1 MPRLG
6 DFMTE
11 GVVVR
16 LAKSQGDEVGQGEVV
31 AEIETEKLSYD
42 LEAVAGGR
50 FHPVVDEGAT
60 VAVDGLIAYVLD
72 AGEAAPTPAG
82 PASAPSSR
90 ASAARAPARRPSPAR
105 TAGDGAA
112 VRSTPGARR
121 TAAALNVD
129 ISQVTPTG
137 PGGRVVEADV
147 HAFAERRDERPAL
160 TPSTPGARRAA
171 AELGVDISQA
181 TPTGPRGRVV
191 ESDVRAFAAS
201 RASAPPEIADAPA
214 QSDAPDMPPGLPA
227 PVRSEPLRGMR
238 QGIARHMSDSL
249 RGTAQLS
256 YFLEVDVTEAQ
267 RLRRDASRD
276 SDVSITLAHV
286 LIKACAETLKRVPAM
301 NSVLANGVIHYFD
314 QANVGVAVAL
324 DDGLIVPVLR
334 DAGGM
339 SVFEIARATRGLVAR
354 ARAGELSPRRSG
366 RRDVHHQHARNGGRL
381 HAHPEL
387 PAKRHPGRRSQRGKA
402 RRLARRSGNPRDVDP
417 KPDRRSPGNRRR
429 NRRRLHAPPAS
440 DGGAPGAAVWG
451 VGEAG
456 RSPRTPRVPNGGLG
470 GAGFV

>member
-1 MPRLG
+1 
-6 DFMTE
+6 MTE
-11 GVVVR
+11 GVVVK

-72 AGEAAPTPAG
+72 SDESAPLPAG
-82 PASAPSSR
+82 PSSAPPSR

-105 TAGDGAA
+105 TQGGGDA

-121 TAAALNVD
+121 AAASLGVD
-129 ISQVTPTG
+129 ISQVAPTG

-147 HAFAERRDERPAL
+147 RAFAERRDARPAI

-171 AELGVDISQA
+171 AELGVDISQVA
-181 TPTGPRGRVV
+181 PTGPSGRVV
-191 ESDVRAFAAS
+191 ESDVRAFAAEV

-214 QSDAPDMPPGLPA
+214 QSAVSDMPPGLPA

-301 NSVLANGVIHYFD
+301 NSVLANGVIHYFE
-314 QANVGVAVAL
+314 QANIGVAVAL

-354 ARAGELSPRRSG
+354 ARAGELSPDEVVGGTFTISVLGAVDGFTPILNSPQSGILGVGRSVEKPIVSRG
-366 RRDVHHQHARNGGRL
+366 EVVIREMSTLSLTADHQVIDGAT
-381 HAHPEL
+381 A
-387 PAKRHPGRRSQRGKA
+387 AA
-402 RRLARRSGNPRDVDP
+402 FMRRLQATVERPAR
-417 KPDRRSPGNRRR
+417 
-429 NRRRLHAPPAS
+429 LF
-440 DGGAPGAAVWG
+440 
-451 VGEAG
+451 GE
-456 RSPRTPRVPNGGLG
+456 
-470 GAGFV
+470 

>member
-1 MPRLG
+1 
-6 DFMTE
+6 MTE

-16 LAKSQGDEVGQGEVV
+16 LAKSRGDEVGRGEVI

-72 AGEAAPTPAG
+72 AGESAPTPAG
-82 PASAPSSR
+82 PASAPPSR
-90 ASAARAPARRPSPAR
+90 ASAARPPARRPSPAR
-105 TAGDGAA
+105 TAGGGDA

-147 HAFAERRDERPAL
+147 RAFAERRDERPAL

-191 ESDVRAFAAS
+191 ESDVRAFAAVQ
-201 RASAPPEIADAPA
+201 ASAPTETAPA
-214 QSDAPDMPPGLPA
+214 QSAVSDMPPGLPA
-227 PVRSEPLRGMR
+227 PARSELLRGMR

-267 RLRRDASRD
+267 RLRREASRD

-286 LIKACAETLKRVPAM
+286 LIKACAETLKRVPSM
-301 NSVLANGVIHYFD
+301 NSVLANGVIHYFN
-314 QANVGVAVAL
+314 QANIGVAVAL

-339 SVFEIARATRGLVAR
+339 SVFQIARATRGLVAR
-354 ARAGELSPRRSG
+354 ARAGELSPDEVVGGTFTISMLGSVDGFTPILNSPQSG
-366 RRDVHHQHARNGGRL
+366 ILGVGRGVEKPIVSRGEVAIREMSTLSLTADHQVIDGAT
-381 HAHPEL
+381 A
-387 PAKRHPGRRSQRGKA
+387 AA
-402 RRLARRSGNPRDVDP
+402 FIRRLQATVERPAR
-417 KPDRRSPGNRRR
+417 
-429 NRRRLHAPPAS
+429 LF
-440 DGGAPGAAVWG
+440 
-451 VGEAG
+451 GE
-456 RSPRTPRVPNGGLG
+456 
-470 GAGFV
+470 

>member
-1 MPRLG
+1 
-6 DFMTE
+6 MTE

-60 VAVDGLIAYVLD
+60 VAVDGIIAYVLD
-72 AGEAAPTPAG
+72 ADESAPLPAG
-82 PASAPSSR
+82 PSSAPPYR

-105 TAGDGAA
+105 TAGDGDA

-147 HAFAERRDERPAL
+147 RAFAERRDTRAAI

-171 AELGVDISQA
+171 AELGVDISQV

-191 ESDVRAFAAS
+191 ESDVRAFAAV

-214 QSDAPDMPPGLPA
+214 QSAAPDMPPGLPA
-227 PVRSEPLRGMR
+227 PARSEPLRGMR

-276 SDVSITLAHV
+276 SDASITLAHV

-314 QANVGVAVAL
+314 QANIGVAVAL

-354 ARAGELSPRRSG
+354 ARAGELSPDEVVGGTFTISVLGAVDGFTPILNSPQSGILGVGRSVEKPVVSRG
-366 RRDVHHQHARNGGRL
+366 EVIIREMSTLSLTADHQVIDGAT
-381 HAHPEL
+381 A
-387 PAKRHPGRRSQRGKA
+387 AA
-402 RRLARRSGNPRDVDP
+402 FMRRLQATVERPAR
-417 KPDRRSPGNRRR
+417 
-429 NRRRLHAPPAS
+429 LF
-440 DGGAPGAAVWG
+440 
-451 VGEAG
+451 GE
-456 RSPRTPRVPNGGLG
+456 
-470 GAGFV
+470 

>member
-1 MPRLG
+1 
-6 DFMTE
+6 MTE

-60 VAVDGLIAYVLD
+60 VAVDGLIAYVLES
-72 AGEAAPTPAG
+72 GESAPTPAG
-82 PASAPSSR
+82 PSRAPPSR
-90 ASAARAPARRPSPAR
+90 ASGARAPARRPSPAR
-105 TAGDGAA
+105 TAGDGDA

-147 HAFAERRDERPAL
+147 RAFAERRDERPAP

-201 RASAPPEIADAPA
+201 RASAPTEIAESPA
-214 QSDAPDMPPGLPA
+214 QSAAPDMPPGLPA

-238 QGIARHMSDSL
+238 RGIARHMSDSL

-301 NSVLANGVIHYFD
+301 NSVLANGVIHYFE
-314 QANVGVAVAL
+314 QANIGVAVAL

-354 ARAGELSPRRSG
+354 ARAGELSPDEVVGGTFTISVLGTVDGFTPILNSPQSGILGVGRSVEKPVVARG
-366 RRDVHHQHARNGGRL
+366 EVVIREMSTLSLTADHQVIDGAT
-381 HAHPEL
+381 A
-387 PAKRHPGRRSQRGKA
+387 AA
-402 RRLARRSGNPRDVDP
+402 FMRRLQATVERPAR
-417 KPDRRSPGNRRR
+417 
-429 NRRRLHAPPAS
+429 LF
-440 DGGAPGAAVWG
+440 
-451 VGEAG
+451 GE
-456 RSPRTPRVPNGGLG
+456 
-470 GAGFV
+470 

>member
-16 LAKSQGDEVGQGEVV
+16 LAKSQGDEVGRGEVI

-72 AGEAAPTPAG
+72 AGEDAPSAETP
-82 PASAPSSR
+82 SAPPSR
-90 ASAARAPARRPSPAR
+90 APAAARAPARRPSPAR
-105 TAGDGAA
+105 AADGGA

-121 TAAALNVD
+121 AAASLDVD
-129 ISQVTPTG
+129 VAQVTPTG
-137 PGGRVVEADV
+137 PGGRVVESDV
-147 HAFAERRDERPAL
+147 RAFAARRDARPAI

-171 AELGVDISQA
+171 AELDVDISQIA
-181 TPTGPRGRVV
+181 PTGPRGRVV
-191 ESDVRAFAAS
+191 ESDVRAFAADQ
-201 RASAPPEIADAPA
+201 ASAPPETTDAAA
-214 QSDAPDMPPGLPA
+214 QSAAAMPPGLPA

-238 QGIARHMSDSL
+238 RGIARHMSDSL

-267 RLRRDASRD
+267 RLRREISRD

-286 LIKACAETLKRVPAM
+286 LIKACAETLKRVPAL
-301 NSVLANGVIHYFD
+301 NSVLANGVVHYFE
-314 QANVGVAVAL
+314 QANIGVAVAL

-334 DAGGM
+334 DAGGK
-339 SVFEIARATRGLVAR
+339 SVFEIARATRGLASR
-354 ARAGELSPRRSG
+354 ARAGELSPDEVVGGTFTVSVLGSVDGFTPILNSPQSGILGVGRSVEKPVVSRG
-366 RRDVHHQHARNGGRL
+366 EVAIREMSTLSLTADHQVIDGAVAAAFL
-381 HAHPEL
+381 
-387 PAKRHPGRRSQRGKA
+387 
-402 RRLARRSGNPRDVDP
+402 RRLQATVERPARLFG
-417 KPDRRSPGNRRR
+417 
-429 NRRRLHAPPAS
+429 
-440 DGGAPGAAVWG
+440 
-451 VGEAG
+451 
-456 RSPRTPRVPNGGLG
+456 
-470 GAGFV
+470 